1 MIESDAKLIKFPQD
15 SVILKEGELNPE
27 MYKIVK
33 GNAELYTGYG
43 TDRELLLGII
53 GPQACFGEFGLL
65 MQSPSIYT
73 VIAYSDVYT
82 IRVTSGDIGDFV
94 KENHKNI
101 IDIMRNMAHSMTVM
115 QKQLNMMNE
124 EISAGRRPDD
134 VLIKESQRNIR
145 DYAVRNPNNLQFDLN
160 GKPLFIN
167 ISF

>member
-65 MQSPSIYT
+65 MQAPSIYT
-73 VIAYSDVYT
+73 VIAYSDIYA

-101 IDIMRNMAHSMTVM
+101 IDIMRNMAHTMTVM